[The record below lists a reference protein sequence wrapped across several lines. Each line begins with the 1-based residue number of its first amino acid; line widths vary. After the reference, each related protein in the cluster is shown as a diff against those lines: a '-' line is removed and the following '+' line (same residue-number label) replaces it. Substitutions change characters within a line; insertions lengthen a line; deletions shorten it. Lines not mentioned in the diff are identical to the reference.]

1 MSTWNPWK
9 GLAPMAFALLISAN
23 AKAQGSTPIIEE
35 EHRYQ
40 FSLTTALSAYD
51 EKLFTE
57 AVSGFDPRMK
67 VSIDRPSRL
76 MKILA
81 YQPIDPAQVINLA
94 AGMGVGLAPR
104 SNRID
109 PKTENQ

>member
-1 MSTWNPWK
+1 M
-9 GLAPMAFALLISAN
+9 PMAFALLFSVDT
-23 AKAQGSTPIIEE
+23 KAQGTAAIIEE

-40 FSLTTALSAYD
+40 FSLTAALSAYD
-51 EKLFTE
+51 EKLFLE

-67 VSIDRPSRL
+67 VSIDRPSRS

-81 YQPIDPAQVINLA
+81 YQPIDPQQVLNLA
-94 AGMGVGLAPR
+94 AGMGVGLATR

>member
-1 MSTWNPWK
+1 
-9 GLAPMAFALLISAN
+9 MAFALLFSADS
-23 AKAQGSTPIIEE
+23 KAQGAEAFTEE

-40 FSLTTALSAYD
+40 FSLTAALSAYD
-51 EKLFTE
+51 EKLFLE

-67 VSIDRPSRL
+67 VNIDRPSRS

-81 YQPIDPAQVINLA
+81 YQPIDPQQVLNLA

-109 PKTENQ
+109 PKSENQ